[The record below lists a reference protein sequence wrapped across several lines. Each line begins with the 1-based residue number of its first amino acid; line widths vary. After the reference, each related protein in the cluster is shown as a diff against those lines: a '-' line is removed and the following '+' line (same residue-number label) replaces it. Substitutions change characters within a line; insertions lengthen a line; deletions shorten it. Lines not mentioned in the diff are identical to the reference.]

1 LKAPASIFPAS
12 PVLLAVLLAIVLG
25 GCAPQVQ
32 VRDPEAV
39 SRVWSVLHPAPADTE
54 RLTARF
60 SLQVE
65 TPERTGRLLGQLWGY
80 PAAVVRL
87 DLASGTG
94 ASVAMIRETPE
105 LWLAYIPSEN
115 RAYHNP
121 RARAGLDLFQ
131 IPVPFDARQIG
142 SLLAGDLAPIVGERY
157 AGVRDAGDGLIRYE
171 FDRGEVARMDASGD
185 LETLVLTGRGG
196 WTLTCE
202 KAYAAPA
209 FPDRRLFD
217 KYTFSSPRDG
227 RAVIR
232 VKSLESGGEWKSGD
246 LDLTL
251 PQDVQW
257 MRITNKPQYN

>member
-1 LKAPASIFPAS
+1 MKTPASIFP
-12 PVLLAVLLAIVLG
+12 VLAVLTAILLG
-25 GCAPQVQ
+25 GCAPQVA
-32 VRDPEAV
+32 VHDPETV
-39 SRVWSVLHPAPADTE
+39 TRVWSILHPAPADTD

-80 PAAVVRL
+80 PATLVRL

-142 SLLAGDLAPIVGERY
+142 SLLAGDLAPIVGDGY
-157 AGVRDAGDGLIRYE
+157 ARARETRDGLVRYE
-171 FDRGEVARMDASGD
+171 FTEGAVARMEAPGD
-185 LETLVLTGRGG
+185 VETLVLTGREG

-202 KAYAAPA
+202 KAYAAPE

-217 KYTFSSPRDG
+217 KFTFSSPRDG

-232 VKSLESGGEWKSGD
+232 VKSLEPGGEWKSSD
-246 LDLTL
+246 LDLNL